1 MRKFPALALVSVM
14 AAIVFVYWL
23 GSMPRDVYGPY
34 EDTQQ
39 LLPVHDVDIVVQA
52 ERDPVRVFL
61 SISGVMTDWCGVP
74 GDPVI
79 SQVGE
84 VYQVEVPI
92 VAPEPC
98 DGRQPFEKRFEL
110 GPITPGEMREQLV
123 DVNGYPTS
131 FEIDPDLNFQSFSY
145 GEATFK
151 EYPALFEAE
160 EKAELV
166 ISIDS
171 LATSSAG
178 WIRDAYERATINFAG
193 HFVVLEGECEA
204 DVVVERPCL
213 WYVVVDAVTGR
224 TVQSLQYE
232 GYPAGFRRESRL
244 FVVNDPLL
252 TESNSPDEVKFLVLT
267 DTDLPSF
274 SEIATG
280 AMNQYDRGSELT
292 NI

>member
-39 LLPVHDVDIVVQA
+39 LLPVTDVDIVVQA

-61 SISGVMTDWCGVP
+61 SISGVMTEWCGAP
-74 GDPVI
+74 GEPEI
-79 SQVGE
+79 QQIGE

-92 VAPEPC
+92 VEPKPC

-110 GPITPGEMREQLV
+110 APIVPGDAPEQLV
-123 DVNGYPTS
+123 DVNGYPAS
-131 FEIDPDLNFQSFSY
+131 FEIDPSREFQPFRYTS
-145 GEATFK
+145 ETFQ
-151 EYPALFEAE
+151 EYPALFVSD
-160 EKAELV
+160 EKADLIV
-166 ISIDS
+166 SIDA

-178 WIRDAYERATINFAG
+178 WIRSAYESTPVNFAG
-193 HFVVLEGECEA
+193 HFVLLEGECAE
-204 DVVVERPCL
+204 DVLVERDCF

-232 GYPAGFRRESRL
+232 GYPAGFRKDSRL
-244 FVVNDPLL
+244 FVINDPRL
-252 TESNSPDEVKFLVLT
+252 TESDSPDEVKFLVLV
-267 DTDLPSF
+267 DADLPSF
-274 SEIATG
+274 DEIATG
-280 AMNQYDRGSELT
+280 ALNQYDRGSELT
-292 NI
+292 DI